1 MTPLAGL
8 IAAIAAGWFVR
19 DPRRA
24 VLTVIPAFLAVLAIQ
39 TAGIAAGDG
48 TSPPSTV
55 LSYPGALSYWLV
67 QVIILAPV
75 LIIAAELGAL
85 RAWPAGPDGAGG
97 AGGSGRRAVIV
108 AAVLLLVA
116 GVFDALEAMRAA
128 PVRQHSS
135 QGSPPAYGVAGI
147 LLLVVLLV
155 VFSALLLR
163 RRRAARRQQPAGGQP
178 DAVPAGGPRQQAG

>member
-19 DPRRA
+19 GPRRA
-24 VLTVIPAFLAVLAIQ
+24 VVTVMPAFLAILAIQ

-75 LIIAAELGAL
+75 LVIAAELSAL
-85 RAWPAGPDGAGG
+85 RAGAAGMDGG
-97 AGGSGRRAVIV
+97 ATGSGSRAVIV
-108 AAVLLLVA
+108 ASVLLLAA
-116 GVFDALEAMRAA
+116 GVFDIIAALRAA
-128 PVRQHSS
+128 PVPHHSAN
-135 QGSPPAYGVAGI
+135 GSPPAYGVAGI
-147 LLLVVLLV
+147 GLLIVLFVVLSV
-155 VFSALLLR
+155 LLLR
-163 RRRAARRQQPAGGQP
+163 RRRAARRQLRAGAQP
-178 DAVPAGGPRQQAG
+178 DTVPAGGRR